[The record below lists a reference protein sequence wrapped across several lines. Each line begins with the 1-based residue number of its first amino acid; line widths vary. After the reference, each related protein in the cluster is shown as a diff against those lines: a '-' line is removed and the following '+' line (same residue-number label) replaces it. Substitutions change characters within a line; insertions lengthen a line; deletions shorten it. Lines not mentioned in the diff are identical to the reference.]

1 MRPRLSLNV
10 LVFFFFLRVIARAAR
25 YRRLTGVSS
34 CAEEFVMGPDASS
47 LAIVFSF
54 CDLFRFFCSKTF
66 FFRST
71 AEENA
76 VSVARGIKWVR
87 DGGSAAN
94 Q

>member
-1 MRPRLSLNV
+1 LVRDSNEAPPKFERSRL
-10 LVFFFFLRVIARAAR
+10 FFFLRVIARAAR

-66 FFRST
+66 FSAPQQRKMRFQSP
-71 AEENA
+71 
-76 VSVARGIKWVR
+76 
-87 DGGSAAN
+87 GGLN
-94 Q
+94 G

>member
-66 FFRST
+66 FSAPQQRKMRFQSP
-71 AEENA
+71 
-76 VSVARGIKWVR
+76 GGGKWVR